1 MSELLDIVARH
12 VSGEEVGIYSVCSAH
27 PLVLRAALEQAASDD
42 GLALIEATANQVNQY
57 GGYTGQTP
65 AAFRDHVWS
74 QADAAGI
81 PRTRVLLGG
90 DHSGPTCWQSLP
102 AQEALARSEIL
113 VSDYVSGGFRKIH
126 LDCSMACAGDAQAVP
141 TELIADRSATLCAAA
156 EAAWQVAGGEPPVY
170 VIGSEVPTP
179 GGAHEAIGALAV
191 TEVASV
197 RETLEAHRIA
207 FARRGVEQAWER
219 VVALV
224 VQPGVEFDHA
234 QVVDYA
240 PEKARALSACLEEGG
255 SRVFEAHSTDYQT
268 AGALDA
274 LVRDHFAI
282 LKVGPALTY
291 ALREALWALD
301 AIEREWRGSVP
312 PDGLRATVLSA
323 MRANPVHWRRYYHGT
338 GQALELEL
346 EYSLSDRMRYY
357 WPEATVAAAAERL
370 CRSIDHRTPLTLLRQ
385 YLPAEYTAVRE
396 GRVELRGA
404 ELVRYHVRQTLRDY
418 ARACDPTSG
427 PHS

>member
-1 MSELLDIVARH
+1 MV
-12 VSGEEVGIYSVCSAH
+12 
-27 PLVLRAALEQAASDD
+27 RAYV
-42 GLALIEATANQVNQY
+42 EA
-57 GGYTGQTP
+57 
-65 AAFRDHVWS
+65 
-74 QADAAGI
+74 
-81 PRTRVLLGG
+81 
-90 DHSGPTCWQSLP
+90 
-102 AQEALARSEIL
+102 
-113 VSDYVSGGFRKIH
+113 GFRKLH
-126 LDCSMACAGDAQAVP
+126 VDCSMPCAGDPAVLP
-141 TELIADRSATLCAAA
+141 DGTIAARAADLCAAA
-156 EAAWQVAGGEPPVY
+156 ETAWRNIGDEPPVY
-170 VIGSEVPTP
+170 VIGTEVPTP
-179 GGAHEAIGALAV
+179 GGATESLERLAV
-191 TEVASV
+191 TRPEAVDA
-197 RETLEAHRIA
+197 TLETHRA
-207 FARRGVEQAWER
+207 TFSARGLDGAWRR

-323 MRANPVHWRRYYHGT
+323 MRANPVHWRRYYHGA

-396 GRVELRGA
+396 GRVELRGT

-427 PHS
+427 PHP